1 MLYADA
7 NQSFT
12 VGESV
17 SASRWLAEHNVAWLE
32 EYGPC
37 GLPWDMGS
45 RCRRE
50 RSTRGDRRECMQMG
64 LRISWIGAAHYL
76 QPDIGRC
83 GGVTEWIK
91 IAQMAEDHDL
101 RLTSHLLHEL
111 SVGLIAAFPSGY
123 KVEFMN
129 FSSMPPLP
137 RISRFGTA
145 TLWSRKVSAMGL
157 YSQTLPKSFMP
168 LEPALTG

>member
-1 MLYADA
+1 MAA
-7 NQSFT
+7 VAAESE
-12 VGESV
+12 VPVAAGE
-17 SASRWLAEHNVAWLE
+17 NVYFGW
-32 EYGPC
+32 GFQ
-37 GLPWDMGS
+37 DIV
-45 RCRRE
+45 
-50 RSTRGDRRECMQMG
+50 DRR
-64 LRISWIGAAHYL
+64 AAAYL

-129 FSSMPPLP
+129 FFEHAPFTQDFSV
-137 RISRFGTA
+137 RDGTIFQGSRPWG
-145 TLWSRKVSAMGL
+145 
-157 YSQTLPKSFMP
+157 
-168 LEPALTG
+168 

>member
-1 MLYADA
+1 MAEEPVLAD
-7 NQSFT
+7 
-12 VGESV
+12 
-17 SASRWLAEHNVAWLE
+17 
-32 EYGPC
+32 C
-37 GLPWDMGS
+37 PWDMAAVAAESEVPVAAG
-45 RCRRE
+45 E
-50 RSTRGDRRECMQMG
+50 NVYFGWGFQDIVDRR
-64 LRISWIGAAHYL
+64 AAAYL

-111 SVGLIAAFPSGY
+111 SVGLIAASSGY
-123 KVEFMN
+123 KIEFMN

-157 YSQTLPKSFMP
+157 NSQTLLKSFMP